1 MWSTGVG
8 DPVLWGT
15 VAFILN
21 YVPILGPAT
30 AIFVF
35 LFAGSLTITSI
46 WQALLP
52 AALYGAIHVIEVET
66 VTPMLLARRFTLNPV
81 LVVFSFVFWFWL
93 RGVPGAILSAPILAT
108 TRIVCDRIR
117 PLAALGHIVSG

>member
-66 VTPMLLARRFTLNPV
+66 VTPMLLARRFTPIRLSW
-81 LVVFSFVFWFWL
+81 FSRSCSGF
-93 RGVPGAILSAPILAT
+93 GCGASPA
-108 TRIVCDRIR
+108 RSFRR
-117 PLAALGHIVSG
+117 RF